1 MGTQG
6 TNFTCP
12 CFVYE
17 RDEKGAWA
25 PLAVGSTCTQR
36 VGQSAPGI
44 RFTAGKGGGWEE
56 SIISLAGCVWR
67 IFTMPAPWQRIVD
80 SGQFLARRRNAVLL
94 IDEKFL
100 AFRTLN
106 SQPTETLKYIYWCDD
121 KILRKGVHRVHLTKK
136 NMYTRYHVIIQLFSF
151 VIFSVNY
158 FSKINC

>member
-1 MGTQG
+1 LGGEHNITRWVRVA
-6 TNFTCP
+6 NF
-12 CFVYE
+12 YN
-17 RDEKGAWA
+17 AS
-25 PLAVGSTCTQR
+25 AV
-36 VGQSAPGI
+36 A
-44 RFTAGKGGGWEE
+44 E
-56 SIISLAGCVWR
+56 
-67 IFTMPAPWQRIVD
+67 D